1 MNLVRMTRLLLI
13 AVLQNVDPVSS
24 ALAAPPS
31 VDALKL
37 SQSDSMLDCAK
48 LTDLTKK
55 LRCFD
60 RVKSRRP
67 DVADPK
73 KPSQRQVDRR
83 PVNES
88 PEANRPGT
96 SSVNDSALVAP
107 SSKKKDS
114 AEILSAYALEV
125 ARQLG
130 KEMLP
135 EEYPAHAR
143 ELGIGGTVEALLRIG
158 ADGGIAD
165 VTVARS
171 SDNEELDHYVVDKLS
186 KLRLPRVPAEFRTR
200 AFAVL
205 IPVKFAVRKN

>member
-60 RVKSRRP
+60 RVKSRSP
-67 DVADPK
+67 DVTDPK

-83 PVNES
+83 PVDES
-88 PEANRPGT
+88 PEANRLGT
-96 SSVNDSALVAP
+96 SSVNDSAFIAP
-107 SSKKKDS
+107 SSRKKDS

-171 SDNEELDHYVVDKLS
+171 SDNQELDHYVVDKLS
-186 KLRLPRVPAEFRTR
+186 KLRLPRVPTEFRTR

>member
-60 RVKSRRP
+60 RVKSRSP

-83 PVNES
+83 PVDES
-88 PEANRPGT
+88 PEANRLGT
-96 SSVNDSALVAP
+96 SSVNDSAFIAP

-171 SDNEELDHYVVDKLS
+171 SDNQELDHYVVDKLS
-186 KLRLPRVPAEFRTR
+186 KLRLPRVPTEFRTR

>member
-13 AVLQNVDPVSS
+13 AVLQNVHPVSS

-96 SSVNDSALVAP
+96 SSVNNSAFIAP

-171 SDNEELDHYVVDKLS
+171 SDNQELDHYVVDKLS